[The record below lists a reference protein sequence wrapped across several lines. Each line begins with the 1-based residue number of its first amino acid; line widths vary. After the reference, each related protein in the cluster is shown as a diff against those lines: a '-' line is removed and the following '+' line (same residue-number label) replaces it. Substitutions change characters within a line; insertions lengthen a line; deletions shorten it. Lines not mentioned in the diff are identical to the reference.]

1 MLEAVD
7 RYPWD
12 YGGWS
17 CGLRRKERYTTA
29 INFWQKWLAD
39 VDHVWDGHAQ
49 QTFEPALEAR
59 TLPPAKYKEAVQ
71 MPTDLTDAQVY
82 SPIIMA
88 VEHIVL
94 DVNLQSAPVCNPA
107 D

>member
-1 MLEAVD
+1 MGDGPAD
-7 RYPWD
+7 
-12 YGGWS
+12 
-17 CGLRRKERYTTA
+17 LRWKERYTTA

-82 SPIIMA
+82 SPMA
-88 VEHIVL
+88 VDYVEHIVL
-94 DVNLQSAPVCNPA
+94 DVNLQSAPVCSPA